1 MKVIL
6 IVAMTPQGL
15 IGRGGSLPWHDPAD
29 LAHFKRTTA
38 GHAVLMGRKT
48 FESIG
53 KPLAKRH
60 NIVLTRD
67 TAWSAAQLKR
77 FGDSANAATASRRAP
92 DDPIPAAAH
101 GTFETADSLEAA
113 VESCRRRGEDAV
125 FVIGGAQVYAAA
137 LPRADELIVTW
148 MHRPEAE
155 GDTYFPEWN
164 KADWTAT
171 PVANDAGLDIV
182 RYARRV

>member
-15 IGRGGSLPWHDPAD
+15 IGRGGALPWHDPAD
-29 LAHFKRTTA
+29 LAHFKLTTT

-53 KPLAKRH
+53 KPLPNRR

-67 TAWSAAQLKR
+67 TAWATRLRQQFITPSSSPR
-77 FGDSANAATASRRAP
+77 DNENAV
-92 DDPIPAAAH
+92 AAAASLD
-101 GTFETADSLEAA
+101 TTDSLEAA
-113 VESCRRRGEDAV
+113 IELCRRHGEETA
-125 FVIGGAQVYAAA
+125 FVIGGAQLYAVA

-148 MHRPEAE
+148 MHRPEAK

>member
-1 MKVIL
+1 MKVII

-15 IGRGGSLPWHDPAD
+15 IGRGGALPWHDPAD
-29 LAHFKRTTA
+29 LAHFKRTTT

-53 KPLAKRH
+53 KPLPNRR

-67 TAWSAAQLKR
+67 ASWAAAQSRR
-77 FGDSANAATASRRAP
+77 FGDSATADTASHPAS
-92 DDPIPAAAH
+92 DDRLAASVH

-113 VESCRRRGEDAV
+113 IELCRRRGEDAA

-137 LPRADELIVTW
+137 LRCADEIIVTW
-148 MHRPEAE
+148 MHRPDAE
-155 GDTYFPEWN
+155 GDTYFPEWRE
-164 KADWTAT
+164 ADWIAT

-182 RYARRV
+182 RYARRA